1 MRIISTIEISE
12 KIENLKTKTEHLE
25 DRNSELLE
33 EKTKLKKSLK
43 RVNNIQMVLSPNII
57 LTVSPGKMGNPF
69 RKKNILYK

>member
-12 KIENLKTKTEHLE
+12 KIESLKTKTEHLE

-43 RVNNIQMVLSPNII
+43 
-57 LTVSPGKMGNPF
+57 VSKQHIDGFKPK
-69 RKKNILYK
+69 YHSYS

>member
-43 RVNNIQMVLSPNII
+43 RVNNI
-57 LTVSPGKMGNPF
+57 
-69 RKKNILYK
+69 